1 MSETTGVAVVTGVV
15 GPADT
20 APGGGAGPGRRRPAP
35 GGARPAGRWR
45 LGEAIV
51 PVFAAL
57 AFLYLLVPIAYT
69 VAFSFN
75 DAGRTNLVWRGFTWD
90 NWANPCGAP
99 QVCQALVNSLQVA
112 TIATVVATALG
123 TLIALALVRY
133 RFRGRAAANLLVF
146 LPMSTPEVV
155 LGAALLAQFLSLRV
169 NPGFTTVVLA
179 HIMFCI
185 SFVVVT
191 VKARVATL
199 DPRLEEAAADLYASA
214 WQAFWRVTF
223 PLLVPGILAAALLA
237 FSLSFD
243 DFIIT
248 NFNSGAFTT
257 FPKFVYVSATRGIPA
272 QANVIGSAMFALAL
286 LLVVAVQ
293 LVAAARR
300 RRA

>member
-1 MSETTGVAVVTGVV
+1 MSAPTARVGV
-15 GPADT
+15 GPV
-20 APGGGAGPGRRRPAP
+20 GPGPASGPRVPTPRRQGRP
-35 GGARPAGRWR
+35 WR
-45 LGEAIV
+45 LGDAVV
-51 PVFAAL
+51 PLFAAL

-75 DAGRTNLVWRGFTWD
+75 DAGRSNLVWRGFTLA

-99 QVCQALVNSLQVA
+99 QVCEALGNSLKVGV
-112 TIATVVATALG
+112 IATVVSTALG
-123 TLIALALVRY
+123 TLIALARVRY
-133 RFRGRAAANLLVF
+133 RFRGRALANLLVF

-169 NPGFTTVVLA
+169 NPGFGTVVAA
-179 HIMFCI
+179 HVMFCI

-191 VKARVATL
+191 VKARVASL
-199 DPRLEEAAADLYASA
+199 DPRLEEAAADLYSSP

-248 NFNSGAFTT
+248 NFNSGSFTT
-257 FPKFVYVSATRGIPA
+257 FPKFVYVSATRGIPP

-286 LLVVAVQ
+286 LLVVSVQ
-293 LVAAARR
+293 LVSVARR
-300 RRA
+300 RRR